1 MKGKITMTISVGCTA
16 LILTMIM
23 FTQFKTVDETDIT
36 AIETMRETE
45 LRTELASWKEKYEEL
60 EIKIEDTEN
69 KISEYKQE
77 LETNADASTILENEV
92 KEAESYLGYTSLKGQ
107 GIEVTLKDN
116 DMYNIEYSDLLSLV
130 NELNIAGAEAI
141 SINDERIVA
150 MSDIALINNRI
161 VVVNAKRIAGPYIVK
176 AIGDKK
182 YFESALTIKGGYVDK
197 IKAGQKD
204 IEYEVS
210 DNVIIPAYD
219 KNDSNNKQTLEYS
232 KEYTEKE

>member
-16 LILTMIM
+16 LILTMVM

-45 LRTELASWKEKYEEL
+45 LRTELASWKEKYEEI
-60 EIKIEDTEN
+60 ETKIEDTEN
-69 KISEYKQE
+69 KISEYNQE
-77 LETNADASTILENEV
+77 LATNADASTILENEV

-116 DMYNIEYSDLLSLV
+116 DMYNIDHSDLLSLI

-141 SINDERIVA
+141 SINDERIVS

-161 VVVNAKRIAGPYIVK
+161 IVVNAKRIAGPYIVK

-182 YFESALTIKGGYVDK
+182 YFESALTIKGGYIDR
-197 IKAGQKD
+197 IKASQKD

-210 DNVIIPAYD
+210 DNVVIPAYD
-219 KNDSNNKQTLEYS
+219 KNDDNNKQTLEYS